1 MPKVFIPQAG
11 RSLEVNNGQTILLA
25 ALAAGIPYPHGCK
38 SGRCGSCKSRLVS
51 GEVDLLRHTPFA
63 LSPEERADGLILACR
78 AQPLTDATVAWLG
91 GADEIADIPVG
102 RFEGAIA
109 GVEDATHDIKLI
121 RVRLDDRGGFTFK
134 AGQYARFLYPGA
146 PSRDYSVA
154 SRPDEELV
162 EFHVRRVPEG
172 AASQRIWARA
182 AIGDRVAIE
191 GPLGSAFLREKHSG
205 TILGIAGGSGLAP
218 VKAVAETALAKGMGQ
233 PIRIYFGAIGAR
245 PLSAGPVRHADG
257 EARKPQLHPGP
268 VAGFRPRLSVG
279 LRLRRGRGRLRRSR
293 RLEGLS
299 GRSACNGGR
308 RRTDAAGTR
317 PSRRRHPCGRLLH
330 PGTRRETH
338 GNASVIALGFDLPAT
353 GNPMF
358 KSWRHAKSYEGD

>member
-11 RSLEVNNGQTILLA
+11 RSLDVNTGQTILLA

-51 GEVDLLRHTPFA
+51 GEVNLLPHTPFA
-63 LSPEERADGLILACR
+63 LSPEERADGLTLACR

-109 GVEDATHDIKLI
+109 AVEDATHDIKLI

-205 TILGIAGGSGLAP
+205 PILGIAGGSGLAP
-218 VKAVAETALAKGMGQ
+218 VKAVAETALAQGMGQ
-233 PIRIYFGAIGAR
+233 PIRIYFGARSERDLYLLDRFAGLTER
-245 PLSAGPVRHADG
+245 HSNLSFVPVLSEASGP
-257 EARKPQLHPGP
+257 
-268 VAGFRPRLSVG
+268 GFRPGYVSDAVAADFGDLDG
-279 LRLRRGRGRLRRSR
+279 WKAYLAGP
-293 RLEGLS
+293 
-299 GRSACNGGR
+299 SAMV
-308 RRTDAAGTR
+308 DAAG
-317 PSRRRHPCGRLLH
+317 PMLLERGLRAADIH
-330 PGTRRETH
+330 ADVFYTPEHGESPTVTH
-338 GNASVIALGFDLPAT
+338 S
-353 GNPMF
+353 
-358 KSWRHAKSYEGD
+358 

>member
-11 RSLEVNNGQTILLA
+11 RSLDVNDGQTILLA

-51 GEVDLLRHTPFA
+51 GEVDLLPHTPFA

-109 GVEDATHDIKLI
+109 TVEDATHDIKLI

-134 AGQYARFLYPGA
+134 AGQYARFCYPGA

-154 SRPDEELV
+154 SRPDEELL
-162 EFHVRRVPEG
+162 EFHIRRVPAG

-205 TILGIAGGSGLAP
+205 PILGIAGGSGLAP

-233 PIRIYFGAIGAR
+233 PIRIYFGARSERDLYLLDRFAALTERHANLCFLPVLSEDSGAGYR
-245 PLSAGPVRHADG
+245 PGYVSDVVAADFGDLDGWKAYLAGPPAMV
-257 EARKPQLHPGP
+257 
-268 VAGFRPRLSVG
+268 
-279 LRLRRGRGRLRRSR
+279 
-293 RLEGLS
+293 
-299 GRSACNGGR
+299 
-308 RRTDAAGTR
+308 DAAG
-317 PSRRRHPCGRLLH
+317 PMLLERGLRAADIH
-330 PGTRRETH
+330 ADVFYTPEH
-338 GNASVIALGFDLPAT
+338 GEKPQ
-353 GNPMF
+353 
-358 KSWRHAKSYEGD
+358 

>member
-1 MPKVFIPQAG
+1 MPKVSIPQAG
-11 RSLEVNNGQTILLA
+11 RSLEVHDGQAILLA

-51 GEVDLLRHTPFA
+51 GEVDLLPHTPFA

-91 GADEIADIPVG
+91 DADEIADILVG

-109 GVEDATHDIKLI
+109 TVEDATHDIKLI
-121 RVRLDDRGGFTFK
+121 RVRLDHRGGFTFK

-172 AASQRIWARA
+172 AASQLIRARA

-205 TILGIAGGSGLAP
+205 PIRGIAGGSGLAP

-233 PIRIYFGAIGAR
+233 PIRIYFGARSKRDLYMLDRFAALTETHTTLSFVPVLSEDSGPDFR
-245 PLSAGPVRHADG
+245 PGYVTDAVATDLRDLDGWKAYLAGP
-257 EARKPQLHPGP
+257 P
-268 VAGFRPRLSVG
+268 VMV
-279 LRLRRGRGRLRRSR
+279 
-293 RLEGLS
+293 
-299 GRSACNGGR
+299 
-308 RRTDAAGTR
+308 DAAG
-317 PSRRRHPCGRLLH
+317 PMLLERGLRADDIH
-330 PGTRRETH
+330 ADVFFTPEYG
-338 GNASVIALGFDLPAT
+338 AS
-353 GNPMF
+353 
-358 KSWRHAKSYEGD
+358 

>member
-1 MPKVFIPQAG
+1 MPKVSIPQAG
-11 RSLEVNNGQTILLA
+11 RSLEVNDGQTILLA

-51 GEVDLLRHTPFA
+51 GEVDMLPHTPFA
-63 LSPEERADGLILACR
+63 LSPDERADGLILACR

-91 GADEIADIPVG
+91 GADEIADIPVC

-109 GVEDATHDIKLI
+109 TVEDATHDIKLI
-121 RVRLDDRGGFTFK
+121 RVRLDHRGGFTFK
-134 AGQYARFLYPGA
+134 AGQYARFLYSGA

-172 AASQRIWARA
+172 AASQLIWARA

-205 TILGIAGGSGLAP
+205 PILGIAGGSGLAP

-233 PIRIYFGAIGAR
+233 PIRIYFGARSERDLYLLDRFAA
-245 PLSAGPVRHADG
+245 LTERHANLSFVPVLSEDS
-257 EARKPQLHPGP
+257 GP
-268 VAGFRPRLSVG
+268 GFRPGYVSDAVATDLGDLDGWKAYLAGPPAMV
-279 LRLRRGRGRLRRSR
+279 
-293 RLEGLS
+293 
-299 GRSACNGGR
+299 
-308 RRTDAAGTR
+308 DAAG
-317 PSRRRHPCGRLLH
+317 PMLLER
-330 PGTRRETH
+330 GLR
-338 GNASVIALGFDLPAT
+338 AADI
-353 GNPMF
+353 
-358 KSWRHAKSYEGD
+358 HADVFFTPEHAVS

>member
-1 MPKVFIPQAG
+1 MPKVSIPQAG
-11 RSLEVNNGQTILLA
+11 RSLEVHDGQAILLA

-51 GEVDLLRHTPFA
+51 GEVDLLPHTPFA

-91 GADEIADIPVG
+91 DADEIADILVG

-109 GVEDATHDIKLI
+109 TVEDATHDIKLI
-121 RVRLDDRGGFTFK
+121 RVRLDHRGGFTFK

-172 AASQRIWARA
+172 AASQLIRARA

-205 TILGIAGGSGLAP
+205 PIRGIAGGSGLAP

-233 PIRIYFGAIGAR
+233 PIRIYFGARSKRDLYMLDRFAALTETHTNLSFVPVLSEDSGPDFR
-245 PLSAGPVRHADG
+245 PGYVTDAVATDLRDLDGWKAYLAGP
-257 EARKPQLHPGP
+257 P
-268 VAGFRPRLSVG
+268 VMV
-279 LRLRRGRGRLRRSR
+279 
-293 RLEGLS
+293 
-299 GRSACNGGR
+299 
-308 RRTDAAGTR
+308 DAAG
-317 PSRRRHPCGRLLH
+317 PMLLERGLRADDIH
-330 PGTRRETH
+330 ADVFFTPVYG
-338 GNASVIALGFDLPAT
+338 AS
-353 GNPMF
+353 
-358 KSWRHAKSYEGD
+358 

>member
-1 MPKVFIPQAG
+1 MPKVSIPQAG
-11 RSLEVNNGQTILLA
+11 RSLEVHDGQAILLA

-51 GEVDLLRHTPFA
+51 GEVDLLPHTPFA

-91 GADEIADIPVG
+91 DADEIADILVG

-109 GVEDATHDIKLI
+109 TVEDATHDIKLI
-121 RVRLDDRGGFTFK
+121 RVRLDHRGGFTFK

-172 AASQRIWARA
+172 AASQLIRARA

-205 TILGIAGGSGLAP
+205 PIRGIAGGSGLAP

-233 PIRIYFGAIGAR
+233 PIRIYFGARSKRDLYMLDRFAALTETHTNLSFVPVLSEDSGPDFR
-245 PLSAGPVRHADG
+245 PGYVTDAVATDLRDLDGWKAYLAGP
-257 EARKPQLHPGP
+257 P
-268 VAGFRPRLSVG
+268 VMV
-279 LRLRRGRGRLRRSR
+279 
-293 RLEGLS
+293 
-299 GRSACNGGR
+299 
-308 RRTDAAGTR
+308 DAAG
-317 PSRRRHPCGRLLH
+317 PMLLERGLRADDIH
-330 PGTRRETH
+330 ADVFFTPEYG
-338 GNASVIALGFDLPAT
+338 AS
-353 GNPMF
+353 
-358 KSWRHAKSYEGD
+358 

>member
-1 MPKVFIPQAG
+1 MPKVSIPQAG
-11 RSLEVNNGQTILLA
+11 RSLEVHDGQAILLA

-51 GEVDLLRHTPFA
+51 GEVDLLPHTPFA

-91 GADEIADIPVG
+91 DADEIADILVG

-109 GVEDATHDIKLI
+109 TVEDATHDIKLI
-121 RVRLDDRGGFTFK
+121 RVRLDHRGGFTFK

-162 EFHVRRVPEG
+162 EFHVRRVPAG
-172 AASQRIWARA
+172 TASQRIWARA

-205 TILGIAGGSGLAP
+205 PILGIAGGSGLAP

-233 PIRIYFGAIGAR
+233 PIRIYFGARSEHDLYLLHRFAALTERHTNLSFVPVLSEDSGAGFR
-245 PLSAGPVRHADG
+245 SGYVSDVVAADLGDLDGWKAYLAGPPAMVDAAGPVLLQHGLRAADIHADVFYTP
-257 EARKPQLHPGP
+257 EY
-268 VAGFRPRLSVG
+268 
-279 LRLRRGRGRLRRSR
+279 
-293 RLEGLS
+293 
-299 GRSACNGGR
+299 
-308 RRTDAAGTR
+308 
-317 PSRRRHPCGRLLH
+317 
-330 PGTRRETH
+330 
-338 GNASVIALGFDLPAT
+338 
-353 GNPMF
+353 
-358 KSWRHAKSYEGD
+358 AKDPE

>member
-1 MPKVFIPQAG
+1 MPKVSIPQAG
-11 RSLEVNNGQTILLA
+11 RSLEVHDGQAILLA

-51 GEVDLLRHTPFA
+51 GEVDLLPHTPFA

-91 GADEIADIPVG
+91 DADEIADILVG

-109 GVEDATHDIKLI
+109 TVEDATHDIKLI
-121 RVRLDDRGGFTFK
+121 RVRLDHRGGFTFK

-162 EFHVRRVPEG
+162 EFHVRRVPAG
-172 AASQRIWARA
+172 TASQRIWARA

-205 TILGIAGGSGLAP
+205 PILGIAGGSGLAP

-233 PIRIYFGAIGAR
+233 PIRIYFGARSEHDLYLLHRFAALTERHTNLSFVPVLSEDSGAGFR
-245 PLSAGPVRHADG
+245 SGYVSDVVAADLGDLDGWKAYLAGPPAMVDAAGPVLLQRGLRAADIHADVFYTP
-257 EARKPQLHPGP
+257 EY
-268 VAGFRPRLSVG
+268 
-279 LRLRRGRGRLRRSR
+279 
-293 RLEGLS
+293 
-299 GRSACNGGR
+299 
-308 RRTDAAGTR
+308 
-317 PSRRRHPCGRLLH
+317 
-330 PGTRRETH
+330 
-338 GNASVIALGFDLPAT
+338 
-353 GNPMF
+353 
-358 KSWRHAKSYEGD
+358 AKDPE

>member
-11 RSLEVNNGQTILLA
+11 RSLEVNGAQTILLA

-51 GEVDLLRHTPFA
+51 GEVDLLPHTPFA
-63 LSPEERADGLILACR
+63 LSPAERADGLILACR
-78 AQPLTDATVAWLG
+78 AQPLIDGTVAWLG

-109 GVEDATHDIKLI
+109 TVEDATHDIKLI
-121 RVRLDDRGGFTFK
+121 RVRLDHRGGFTFK

-172 AASQRIWARA
+172 ATSQLISARA

-205 TILGIAGGSGLAP
+205 PILGIAGGSGLAP
-218 VKAVAETALAKGMGQ
+218 VKAVAVSYTHLDVYKRQCQRHGPADPHLFRRA
-233 PIRIYFGAIGAR
+233 FG
-245 PLSAGPVRHADG
+245 
-257 EARKPQLHPGP
+257 
-268 VAGFRPRLSVG
+268 
-279 LRLRRGRGRLRRSR
+279 
-293 RLEGLS
+293 
-299 GRSACNGGR
+299 
-308 RRTDAAGTR
+308 T
-317 PSRRRHPCGRLLH
+317 
-330 PGTRRETH
+330 
-338 GNASVIALGFDLPAT
+338 
-353 GNPMF
+353 
-358 KSWRHAKSYEGD
+358 

>member
-11 RSLEVNNGQTILLA
+11 RSLDVNAGQTILLA

-38 SGRCGSCKSRLVS
+38 SGRCGSCKTRLVS
-51 GEVDLLRHTPFA
+51 GEVNLLPHTPFA
-63 LSPEERADGLILACR
+63 LSPEEQADGLTLACR
-78 AQPLTDATVAWLG
+78 AQPLTDATAAWLG

-109 GVEDATHDIKLI
+109 AVEDATHDIKLI

-162 EFHVRRVPEG
+162 EFHVRRVPAG
-172 AASQRIWARA
+172 TASQRIWARA

-205 TILGIAGGSGLAP
+205 PILGIAGGSGLAP

-233 PIRIYFGAIGAR
+233 PIRIYFGARSEHDLYLLHRFAALTERHTNLSFVPVLSEDSGAGFR
-245 PLSAGPVRHADG
+245 SGYVSDVVAADLGDLDGWKAYLAGPPAMVDAAGPVLLQRGLRAADIHADVFYTP
-257 EARKPQLHPGP
+257 EY
-268 VAGFRPRLSVG
+268 
-279 LRLRRGRGRLRRSR
+279 
-293 RLEGLS
+293 
-299 GRSACNGGR
+299 
-308 RRTDAAGTR
+308 
-317 PSRRRHPCGRLLH
+317 
-330 PGTRRETH
+330 
-338 GNASVIALGFDLPAT
+338 
-353 GNPMF
+353 
-358 KSWRHAKSYEGD
+358 AKDPE